1 MQPIANPFFQYF
13 DLDGSPLENGSI
25 YFGVVNQNPE
35 LSPIA
40 VFWDKFLTQP
50 AAQPLKTI
58 NGYIVRDGVIS
69 QAYVNSN
76 FSFTVRNKKGAL
88 VINGRDSAD
97 SAFGVM
103 FAALDSATA
112 AVTAIGTSIQSQ
124 LWTGFT
130 TSGSSGAYI
139 VNPLPALTGYV
150 SDRWKLNI
158 KFHTG
163 GNGSDTI
170 DVNGLGPKNIKQY
183 NSLGVKVSPTIKA
196 GMITDLIYDGTDW
209 LIVNTLSPS
218 VPVGSFLLAAAA
230 SAPAGYLL
238 CQDTVVNVSRSTY
251 SNLFAIIGETWGIG
265 DGSSTFGIPS
275 FKSGYSLVQGYGAL
289 GYGVE
294 TTGQVKDHTHT
305 YTRFGGFQPQSGSA
319 TPCWWSTATDN
330 TGGASGGGP
339 ANLAAGRGVAIYIKF

>member
-25 YFGVVNQNPE
+25 YFGVANQNPE

-76 FSFTVRNKKGAL
+76 FSFTVRNKKGSL

-103 FAALDSATA
+103 FAALDAATA
-112 AVTAIGTSIQSQ
+112 AVTVIGTSIQSQ
-124 LWTGFT
+124 LWVGFT
-130 TSGSSGAYI
+130 TTGSSGNY
-139 VNPLPALTGYV
+139 VLNPLPALTGYV
-150 SDRWKLNI
+150 SDRWKLNV

-163 GNGSDTI
+163 GNGSDNI
-170 DVNGLGPKNIKQY
+170 DINGLGPKNIKQY
-183 NSLGVKVSPTIKA
+183 DSFGAKIAPNIKA
-196 GMITDLIYDGTDW
+196 GMITDLVYDGTDW
-209 LIVNTLSPS
+209 IILNPLLPS
-218 VPVGSFLLAAAA
+218 TPVGSFLLASAAI
-230 SAPAGYLL
+230 APAGYLL
-238 CQDTVVNVSRSTY
+238 CQDTVVNVSRTTY
-251 SNLFAIIGETWGIG
+251 ADLFTVIGTTWGTG

-275 FKSGYSLVQGYGAL
+275 FKTGHAMLQGYGTL

-294 TTGQVKDHTHT
+294 TTGEIKAHTHT
-305 YTRFGGFQPQSGSA
+305 YVREFGALAQFAGGSQASGV
-319 TPCWWSTATDN
+319 TTN
-330 TGGASGGGP
+330 TGSTGGTH
-339 ANLAAGRGVAIYIKF
+339 NLAAGKGVAIYIKF